1 MTREIEVVVDETHCL
16 VVGSDEKV
24 ALLEAKAAGRAI
36 VAIEKGMEEFSSV
49 APYVVPS
56 WEDFGPELAEL
67 IARRHLGLPW
77 FIGKGNRLT
86 VRELTVR
93 DSQLIPKE
101 EQMGKEEEI
110 FRQKEGMEAY
120 IKHRYPFY
128 EFGVWALVRT
138 EDQKL
143 VGLGGVSIPRLPWE
157 LGEDLENYKKAVR
170 EKWEDWDVLELGYRI
185 FQPFRRQGLGRE
197 ACQLILS
204 YCHQILC
211 CKVCALIGEKNQASR
226 RLAKD
231 LGLYPAAIRE
241 TGSLSP
247 ERLLLYVEKI

>member
-77 FIGKGNRLT
+77 FMGKGNRLT
-86 VRELTVR
+86 VRDLTVR

-120 IKHRYPFY
+120 IKHQYPFY
-128 EFGVWALVRT
+128 EFGVWALVRMKT
-138 EDQKL
+138 K
-143 VGLGGVSIPRLPWE
+143 SW
-157 LGEDLENYKKAVR
+157 
-170 EKWEDWDVLELGYRI
+170 
-185 FQPFRRQGLGRE
+185 
-197 ACQLILS
+197 
-204 YCHQILC
+204 
-211 CKVCALIGEKNQASR
+211 
-226 RLAKD
+226 
-231 LGLYPAAIRE
+231 
-241 TGSLSP
+241 
-247 ERLLLYVEKI
+247 